1 MPHAASKGRGVRP
14 CWRSRARNDVGRGLR
29 KKRLLLEGKRA
40 TQVVYASIPKEF
52 SYISEL
58 AAAGAIRPVID
69 LSVPASRLIEDV
81 QMLRSKP
88 HTGKVGILM
97 DQ

>member
-1 MPHAASKGRGVRP
+1 MMPGAVFGKM
-14 CWRSRARNDVGRGLR
+14 
-29 KKRLLLEGKRA
+29 RLLLEGKRA
-40 TQVVYASIPKEF
+40 TQVVYASILKEI

-69 LSVPASRLIEDV
+69 LSVPASRLIEDA